1 MASSDQQAGGEARA
15 LEDGFIAKP
24 FSYNLGLSN
33 VRSCNSGLKGAEA
46 GEGVMGRRTPGTR
59 HSGQGLGRKSS
70 PGRPSCECGRTPVP
84 TSVPTCP
91 GAHLAACSEVA
102 VDYDP
107 LPHPALRGS
116 PGGCSSGSAPPRES
130 SRRVGGGGG
139 GG

>member
-1 MASSDQQAGGEARA
+1 M
-15 LEDGFIAKP
+15 
-24 FSYNLGLSN
+24 
-33 VRSCNSGLKGAEA
+33 RSCNSGLKGAEA

-59 HSGQGLGRKSS
+59 HSGPGLGRKSS

-102 VDYDP
+102 ADYDP

-116 PGGCSSGSAPPRES
+116 PGGAPWDRPRPGSPLGGW
-130 SRRVGGGGG
+130 GGGGG
-139 GG
+139 G